1 MSLQLPFG
9 VAPVNPVPVDAHS
22 GPYTGVDLSD
32 AVASANSSI
41 ASGVRFQSMEVR
53 IVVSG
58 VSYKYWYNSGTAN
71 SDLTPFSINDN
82 TSYINTVS
90 GNLQTQIT
98 DNSNDINTVS
108 GLIVTNS
115 ADSGIELVGSTFIM
129 GGTGSLDKLNITSI
143 DSNQVPLTIKGA
155 AAQAEKLQ
163 EWQDSSANVVA
174 YIDKDGNA
182 LFSGLTALGDLD
194 VSGTLTFIHSTNVTI
209 ADKQLELASN
219 SGSAISGDAYI
230 DQGGIVLKSI
240 NGDKEWIWRDSTD
253 AWTASDNIDVGS
265 NSVIFDGIS
274 QTIAYTGQETNVS
287 GYFNTVS
294 GNLQSQI
301 TSNDSDITT
310 LQTATGNLDARVTQ
324 NASNVTTVSGIAQG
338 AASDVTTASGH
349 LQTQIRQTIAI
360 STLCLVLLREH
371 QVMWLPPLVI
381 SRLRL
386 HQTTVTLRHCKLLQ
400 EILIQE

>member
-1 MSLQLPFG
+1 MLRQLLVIFTALQ
-9 VAPVNPVPVDAHS
+9 
-22 GPYTGVDLSD
+22 
-32 AVASANSSI
+32 
-41 ASGVRFQSMEVR
+41 
-53 IVVSG
+53 
-58 VSYKYWYNSGTAN
+58 TA
-71 SDLTPFSINDN
+71 T
-82 TSYINTVS
+82 
-90 GNLQTQIT
+90 GNLDARVIQ
-98 DNSNDINTVS
+98 NANDIDTVS

-287 GYFNTVS
+287 GYINTVS

-310 LQTATGNLDARVTQ
+310 ALQTATGVLRTDIDSNDTDITALQTATGVLRTDIDGNDTDITALQTATGNLDTRVTQ
-324 NASNVTTVSGIAQG
+324 NASNISCGFWSS
-338 AASDVTTASGH
+338 SDSDH
-349 LQTQIRQTIAI
+349 
-360 STLCLVLLREH
+360 
-371 QVMWLPPLVI
+371 
-381 SRLRL
+381 
-386 HQTTVTLRHCKLLQ
+386 
-400 EILIQE
+400 IQ